1 MNPPLR
7 LRAFARSVL
16 MAVSLAA
23 ASCSGSG
30 VAHAADLGIEGQIFE
45 PLEEDFR
52 MTLLRLMAK
61 HDWSEQQDELKQ
73 SAENYT
79 KNLPSYYLPRA
90 TVTRTQWKDVGIVTT
105 EDIYLPWVDWKT
117 GSVFHPGRI
126 LAAPAGTYLNPISH
140 IQARSIE
147 RLFIFDATDPD
158 QMEFARALMVQNIPQ
173 LSFMVV
179 AGDVGEM
186 SKEMDRP
193 IFHAI
198 PTMLD
203 KFHVEALPTLIGFGK
218 GPHQGHMAITE
229 FALPG
234 TELSDIQKAWF
245 GLPESGYDPSTLPDE
260 APADQQLPL
269 PPEVRDA
276 IAKGEFQPTPENL
289 QMLEQ
294 SLPNHPTAVGSVV
307 PQGSSQNGYAPYQ
320 GVESQ
325 PPGAPGVV
333 APAQQAPDAAQG
345 VPVAPAAPAQA
356 VAPPQTPQQAQ
367 PEQAP
372 QYFQAAPSVDAQE
385 TQ

>member
-1 MNPPLR
+1 
-7 LRAFARSVL
+7 
-16 MAVSLAA
+16 MAVSLTA
-23 ASCSGSG
+23 ASCSGGG
-30 VAHAADLGIEGQIFE
+30 VAHAADLGIEGQIYE

-61 HDWSEQQDELKQ
+61 HDWTEQQDELKQ

-126 LAAPAGTYLNPISH
+126 LAAPAGTYLNPIAH
-140 IQARSIE
+140 MQARSIE

-158 QMEFARALMVQNIPQ
+158 QLEFARALMVQNIPQ

-245 GLPESGYDPSTLPDE
+245 GLPESGYDPTTLSDE

-269 PPEVRDA
+269 PPEVKEA
-276 IAKGEFQPTPENL
+276 IEKGEFQPTPENL

-294 SLPNHPTAVGSVV
+294 ALPNHPSAVTTVV
-307 PQGSSQNGYAPYQ
+307 PQGSSQNGYAPFQ
-320 GVESQ
+320 GVAST
-325 PPGAPGVV
+325 PPDAPGVTVPAQPAAPAPSVAPSPV
-333 APAQQAPDAAQG
+333 APAQQ
-345 VPVAPAAPAQA
+345 VR
-356 VAPPQTPQQAQ
+356 
-367 PEQAP
+367 EP
-372 QYFQAAPSVDAQE
+372 QYIQASPSAEPQE

>member
-7 LRAFARSVL
+7 LRAFVRAVL
-16 MAVSLAA
+16 LAVSLTA
-23 ASCSGSG
+23 ASCSGG
-30 VAHAADLGIEGQIFE
+30 GGLAHAGDLGIEGQIYE

-61 HDWSEQQDELKQ
+61 HDWTEQQDELKQ

-79 KNLPSYYLPRA
+79 KNLPSFYLPRA

-126 LAAPAGTYLNPISH
+126 LAAPAGTYLNPIAH
-140 IQARSIE
+140 MQARGIE
-147 RLFIFDATDPD
+147 RLFVFDATDPD
-158 QMEFARALMVQNIPQ
+158 QLEFARALMVQNIPQ

-260 APADQQLPL
+260 APADKQLPL
-269 PPEVRDA
+269 PPEVKEA
-276 IAKGEFQPTPENL
+276 IEKGEFQPTPENL

-294 SLPNHPTAVGSVV
+294 ALPNHPNVVSAVV
-307 PQGSSQNGYAPYQ
+307 PQGSSLNGYAPFQ
-320 GVESQ
+320 DVTRTPPDAPAVMVPAQ
-325 PPGAPGVV
+325 PAPAAASHI
-333 APAQQAPDAAQG
+333 APAQ
-345 VPVAPAAPAQA
+345 VAPVLPAP
-356 VAPPQTPQQAQ
+356 QAQ
-367 PEQAP
+367 PPVQQEQEP
-372 QYFQAAPSVDAQE
+372 QHFQAAPSAEPQE